1 MSQSYSS
8 LFIDLKTV
16 EEIRSNATIVI
27 DTNVLLMGYQKK
39 NVTFESV
46 LTILKQ
52 LSDEKRLK
60 IPAHV
65 IKEFAKN
72 RPGKITEMA
81 QQIHNVVS
89 NLPSAKTNQH
99 HLNDV
104 IPALPIL
111 EEYHSSIIALEEKY
125 NNCIAELKQA
135 RNEYVNGLRN
145 LQQMLGN
152 YIDHDLILKNYKE
165 IIENSYF
172 EPDGLMDE
180 GELEKEWKRR
190 IDNNIPPG
198 YMDKNKQSNK
208 YGDLIVWN
216 HICQINNDVIFV
228 TADVKGDW
236 VHTANDEV
244 MGARRELVEEFY
256 LREQAKGHTFKILSP
271 LQFITLFSGEE
282 VEQEVKDDLNKEV
295 KRVIATGSN
304 DLYNPDH
311 EDVWYRIAKLR
322 DNPIVKESYLNEGF
336 DKIESGLDDL
346 LVFGDNIKQY
356 LFLTEEYERTLKF
369 FVEDP
374 SLEFLRSM
382 DVKSLIETL
391 NELNKRTK

>member
-16 EEIRSNATIVI
+16 EEIKSHATIVI

-39 NVTFESV
+39 NVTFERV

-52 LSDEKRLK
+52 LSDENRLK

-65 IKEFAKN
+65 IKEFAEN

-81 QQIHNVVS
+81 KKIHDVVS
-89 NLPSAKTNQH
+89 NLPSAKTNQY
-99 HLNDV
+99 HLDDV

-125 NNCIAELKQA
+125 NNCITELKQA

-152 YIDHDLILKNYKE
+152 YIDHDLILKSYKE

-172 EPDGLMDE
+172 EPNGLMDE

-190 IDNNIPPG
+190 ADNNIPPG

-208 YGDLIVWN
+208 HGDLIVWN

-244 MGARRELVEEFY
+244 MSARRELVEEFY
-256 LREQAKGHTFKILSP
+256 LREQIKGYTFKILSP

-282 VEQEVKDDLNKEV
+282 VGQEVKDDLNKEV
-295 KRVIATGSN
+295 GRAKATDAINLNDPIGEDWFDIIA
-304 DLYNPDH
+304 
-311 EDVWYRIAKLR
+311 RLR
-322 DNPIVKESYLNEGF
+322 DNPIVKKSYLNPGF
-336 DKIESGLDDL
+336 EEIENELEDFLDNGGS
-346 LVFGDNIKQY
+346 VSKY
-356 LFLTEEYERTLKF
+356 LHMLQEYKKTLEL

-374 SLEFLRSM
+374 SSEFLRSM
-382 DVKSLIETL
+382 DVKSIIDTIRIL
-391 NELNKRTK
+391 KK

>member
-8 LFIDLKTV
+8 LFIDVKTL
-16 EEIRSNATIVI
+16 EEIKSTATIVI

-46 LTILKQ
+46 LTVLKQ
-52 LSDEKRLK
+52 LSDEERLK

-81 QQIHNVVS
+81 QKIHNVVS
-89 NLPSAKTNQH
+89 NLPNAKTNQH
-99 HLNDV
+99 PLNEV

-111 EEYHSSIIALEEKY
+111 EEYHSSIITLEEKY

-135 RNEYVNGLRN
+135 RNEYVNGLKN

-152 YIDHDLILKNYKE
+152 YIDHDLILKSYKE
-165 IIENSYF
+165 IIEKSYL
-172 EPDGLMDE
+172 ESDGLMDE
-180 GELEKEWKRR
+180 EELEKEWKRR

-216 HICQINNDVIFV
+216 HICQIKNDVIFV

-244 MGARRELVEEFY
+244 LGARRELVEEFY

-282 VEQEVKDDLNKEV
+282 VGQEVKDDLNKEV
-295 KRVIATGSN
+295 GRAKVTEAINFN
-304 DLYNPDH
+304 DLV
-311 EDVWYRIAKLR
+311 EKEEEWFGIIAILR
-322 DNPIVKESYLNEGF
+322 NNPIVKKSYLNPGF
-336 DKIESGLDDL
+336 EEIENELEDFLASG
-346 LVFGDNIKQY
+346 GSISNY
-356 LFLTEEYERTLKF
+356 LHMLEEYKTTLEL

-374 SLEFLRSM
+374 SSEFLRSM
-382 DVKSLIETL
+382 DVKSIIDTIRTL
-391 NELNKRTK
+391 KK

>member
-8 LFIDLKTV
+8 LFIDVKTL
-16 EEIRSNATIVI
+16 EEIKSTATIVI

-46 LTILKQ
+46 LTVLKQ
-52 LSDEKRLK
+52 LSDEERLK

-81 QQIHNVVS
+81 QKIHNVVS
-89 NLPSAKTNQH
+89 NLPNAKTNQH
-99 HLNDV
+99 PLDEV

-111 EEYHSSIIALEEKY
+111 EEYHSSIITLEEKY

-135 RNEYVNGLRN
+135 RNEYVDGLRN

-152 YIDHDLILKNYKE
+152 YIDHDLILKSYKE
-165 IIENSYF
+165 IIEKSYL
-172 EPDGLMDE
+172 ESDGLMDE

-256 LREQAKGHTFKILSP
+256 LREQAKGYTFKILSP

-282 VEQEVKDDLNKEV
+282 VKQVVKDDLNKEV
-295 KRVIATGSN
+295 RQVIATGSIN
-304 DLYNPDH
+304 LYKPISD
-311 EDVWYRIAKLR
+311 DILDRIAKLR
-322 DNPIVKESYLNEGF
+322 DNPIVKESYLNDGF
-336 DKIESGLDDL
+336 DEIESALDDF
-346 LVFGDNIKQY
+346 LVHGGNIKQY
-356 LFLTEEYERTLKF
+356 LYLMEEYERTLKYLI
-369 FVEDP
+369 EDP

-382 DVKSLIETL
+382 DVKSLIETIRDL
-391 NELNKRTK
+391 TII

>member
-16 EEIRSNATIVI
+16 EEIKSNATIVI

-52 LSDEKRLK
+52 LSKEKRLK

-72 RPGKITEMA
+72 RPRKITEMA

-89 NLPSAKTNQH
+89 NLPSAKTNQY

-190 IDNNIPPG
+190 AENNIPPG

-216 HICQINNDVIFV
+216 HICQINSDVIFV

-244 MGARRELVEEFY
+244 LGARRELVEEFY

-282 VEQEVKDDLNKEV
+282 VGQEVKDDLNKEV
-295 KRVIATGSN
+295 GRAKATEAIDFN
-304 DLYNPDH
+304 DLFEEEAGLLDIIS
-311 EDVWYRIAKLR
+311 RLR
-322 DNPIVKESYLNEGF
+322 NNPIVKKSYLNPGF
-336 DKIESGLDDL
+336 EEIENELE
-346 LVFGDNIKQY
+346 Y
-356 LFLTEEYERTLKF
+356 FLANGGSIFKYIHMLEEYKRTLEL
-369 FVEDP
+369 FVKDP
-374 SLEFLRSM
+374 SSEFLRSM
-382 DVKSLIETL
+382 DVKSIIDTIRTL
-391 NELNKRTK
+391 GK

>member
-1 MSQSYSS
+1 MPQSYSS
-8 LFIDLKTV
+8 LFIELKTV
-16 EEIRSNATIVI
+16 EEIKSNATIVI

-46 LTILKQ
+46 LTILKK

-65 IKEFAKN
+65 VKEFAKN

-180 GELEKEWKRR
+180 GDLEKEWKRR

-271 LQFITLFSGEE
+271 LQFITLFSSEE
-282 VEQEVKDDLNKEV
+282 VEEEVMEDLKKEV
-295 KRVIATGSN
+295 MRLIAMNST
-304 DLYNPDH
+304 DLYKPTNKDIL
-311 EDVWYRIAKLR
+311 DRIEKLR
-322 DNPIVKESYLNEGF
+322 DNPIVKESYLNKGF
-336 DKIESGLDDL
+336 DEIESALEDL
-346 LVFGDNIKQY
+346 LVHGGNFNQY
-356 LFLTEEYERTLKF
+356 LNIMEEYKRTLELLI
-369 FVEDP
+369 EDP
-374 SLEFLRSM
+374 SSEFLRSI
-382 DVKSLIETL
+382 DVKSLIDTIRRLKE
-391 NELNKRTK
+391 

>member
-16 EEIRSNATIVI
+16 EEIKSNATIVI

-39 NVTFESV
+39 NVTFERV

-81 QQIHNVVS
+81 KKIHDVVS
-89 NLPSAKTNQH
+89 NLPSAKTNQY

-125 NNCIAELKQA
+125 NDCIKELKQA

-152 YIDHDLILKNYKE
+152 YIDHDLILKSYKE

-190 IDNNIPPG
+190 ADNNIPPG

-208 YGDLIVWN
+208 HGDLIVWN

-244 MGARRELVEEFY
+244 MSARRELVEEFY
-256 LREQAKGHTFKILSP
+256 LREQVKGYTFKILSP

-282 VEQEVKDDLNKEV
+282 VGQEVKDDLNKEV
-295 KRVIATGSN
+295 GRAKATDAIELNDPIA
-304 DLYNPDH
+304 
-311 EDVWYRIAKLR
+311 EDWFDIIARLR
-322 DNPIVKESYLNEGF
+322 DNPIVKKSYLNPGF
-336 DKIESGLDDL
+336 EEIENELEDFLANGGS
-346 LVFGDNIKQY
+346 ISKY
-356 LFLTEEYERTLKF
+356 LHMLQEYKKTLEL

-374 SLEFLRSM
+374 SSEFLRSM
-382 DVKSLIETL
+382 DVKSIIDTIRIL
-391 NELNKRTK
+391 KK